1 MHNIL
6 IDEEIYWKQY
16 SRANW
21 LKEEDKNT
29 SSYTIKHHLGRKR
42 TECKGLK
49 IK

>member
-21 LKEEDKNT
+21 LKEGDKNT
-29 SSYTIKHHLGRKR
+29 KFLHHKASSRKKKNR
-42 TECKGLK
+42 M
-49 IK
+49 